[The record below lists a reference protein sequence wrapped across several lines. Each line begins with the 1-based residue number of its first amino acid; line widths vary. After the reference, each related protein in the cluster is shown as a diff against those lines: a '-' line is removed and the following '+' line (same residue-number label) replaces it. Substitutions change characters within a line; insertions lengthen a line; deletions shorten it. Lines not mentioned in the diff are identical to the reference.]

1 MNSHST
7 GRRIRMPSCEGTPR
21 AERQHMLHRFL
32 LAAFLAPM
40 SACTDEVLAEIGT
53 STPCDGPVW
62 QSEHDLGDTR
72 WTDAGGEAAESGGSV
87 LVVWQERRENSLD
100 DMRLGAVMLDAATGE
115 ELRTLTTPTGDYTTV
130 WVRPVD
136 GGFYVFAQATSSI
149 EVYFVAHDSPR
160 FVFVTS
166 FEDWSS
172 DVVTTSLGV
181 LAFGAD
187 GVHAFDH
194 FGTAGEV
201 HTDDVQRVCSAGTV
215 LRDGRVFAWCF
226 DHSANRESF
235 VTMNADGSEPVQLS
249 TTRANDAG
257 WSARLATGDA
267 GIFYVDAGDGDVSVA
282 LLNDD
287 GTQRVAAVP
296 VPLKA
301 REESSD
307 AEIIGAGTCIATCSG
322 LQIVAEGNTALLE
335 VDTVLPSFTERFL
348 VHTDGSS
355 LTFERVGTHDTTT
368 RSGLTPAQPGVLS
381 VRTRFG
387 WHVPVF
393 DSLPPPTLIVE
404 RTCLRQPIDDVAV
417 DD

>member
-1 MNSHST
+1 
-7 GRRIRMPSCEGTPR
+7 
-21 AERQHMLHRFL
+21 MLLRRFL
-32 LAAFLAPM
+32 LAAFLAFLAPM
-40 SACTDEVLAEIGT
+40 SACTDEVLAEIDT
-53 STPCDGPVW
+53 STPCEGPAW
-62 QSEHDLGDTR
+62 YAEHALGDHQ
-72 WTDAGGEAAESGGSV
+72 WTDTGGEAAESGGSV
-87 LVVWQERRENSLD
+87 LVVWQERRENSLE
-100 DMRLGAVMLDAATGE
+100 DMRLGAVMLDAATGQ
-115 ELRTLTTPTGDYTTV
+115 ELRTLTTPDGDYDTV
-130 WVRPVD
+130 LVRPVD
-136 GGFYVFAQATSSI
+136 GGFYVFAQATPSMD
-149 EVYFVAHDSPR
+149 VYFVAHDSPR
-160 FVFVTS
+160 FVYVTS
-166 FEDWSS
+166 FEEWSS
-172 DVVTTSLGV
+172 DAVTTSLGV
-181 LAFGAD
+181 LAFGVD
-187 GVHAFDH
+187 GVHPFDH

-201 HTDDVQRVCSAGTV
+201 HTDDVQRGCGAGAE

-226 DHSANRESF
+226 DHFANRESM
-235 VTMNADGSEPVQLS
+235 VTMNADGSDPVQLS
-249 TTRANDAG
+249 TTPANDAG
-257 WSARLATGDA
+257 WPARLAMGDA

-348 VHTDGSS
+348 VRTDGNS
-355 LTFERVGTHDTTT
+355 LTFESVGTRETTT

-393 DSLPPPTLIVE
+393 DSLPPPILIVE
-404 RTCLRQPIDDVAV
+404 RTCFQPNDDVDV